1 MLNLIVER
9 EDEIMSTFAERLTE
23 IMAKYDIGVRELSR
37 RTGIHASDIS
47 HYRNGDYVPKQDKV
61 YLIAKAL
68 NVSPGW
74 LMGFDSQ
81 QLEKR
86 LMLESLVQSM
96 WQKLTP
102 EQQME
107 VVRYMSSLIGDHKEE
122 P

>member
-1 MLNLIVER
+1 M
-9 EDEIMSTFAERLTE
+9 DAKEIFAERLN
-23 IMAKYDIGVRELSR
+23 IAMKRYDITINELSR
-37 RTGIHASDIS
+37 RTGINVGTIS
-47 HYRNGDYVPKQDKV
+47 HYKNATYEPRQTNI

-74 LMGFDSQ
+74 LLGFDSDD
-81 QLEKR
+81 LER
-86 LMLESLVQSM
+86 RATLESLVQDM